1 MKNMFENKV
10 VREIAENVPYIDDNG
25 NIAYRKV
32 TSKFSLYLEQNIGKL
47 VLTKKVTKDYYYM
60 SEISD
65 DYFEV
70 VNVNDARGI
79 EDESEFDDSKLSF
92 KFGIIKLQRDS
103 QGSIIPMAEKIVSP
117 ALYHD
122 FWQGGLET
130 MGAEVNEHF
139 TYIDINPASENFGKQ
154 LVPAVLEYAEPF
166 SKQYEGFAKCTVEGV
181 DGYLYRYCE
190 PRMTL
195 SATDLLT
202 EEQVKNSLAQIG
214 NNTLDGDLTEEKGKV
229 KSIGKK
235 H

>member
-1 MKNMFENKV
+1 
-10 VREIAENVPYIDDNG
+10 
-25 NIAYRKV
+25 
-32 TSKFSLYLEQNIGKL
+32 
-47 VLTKKVTKDYYYM
+47 M
-60 SEISD
+60 SEISG

-103 QGSIIPMAEKIVSP
+103 QGSIIPMAEKNVSP

-166 SKQYEGFAKCTVEGV
+166 SKQYEGFAKCIVDGV
-181 DGYLYRYCE
+181 SGYLYRYCE
-190 PRMTL
+190 PRTTL